1 MKILITGASGLIGNY
16 LLEYY
21 LKDNDVIAIYR
32 NSKPRVQDV
41 SSNIKFIR
49 HDISQDIKGLEH
61 VDIIIHAAA
70 HTHLITH
77 STAFDY
83 IQSNIMG
90 TLSLANYAKVI
101 RPRLFIFLST
111 LSAYGEILADEINE
125 DTPLNKPEMY
135 GLSKYTG
142 ELILKEYED
151 YFPSICIRLPGVVGA
166 GYFTPWIG
174 SVLIKAA
181 KDDPI
186 TIYNSESIF
195 NNIVDLS
202 EIQRFISW
210 ISDREFSGSDSFN
223 LAANEP
229 ITIRKVVDLIVSLT
243 GSQSKIIEQDTNK
256 KSFSIETEKVN
267 QIFGFIPTSTTKI
280 ICRYVEQNKIDLS
293 KYKV

>member
-1 MKILITGASGLIGNY
+1 MKILITGSSGLIGNY

-21 LKDNDVIAIYR
+21 LKDHDVIAIYR
-32 NSKPRVQDV
+32 NTKPRIQHV
-41 SSNIKFIR
+41 SSNIKLIR
-49 HDISQDIKGLEH
+49 HDLSQDIKGLEQ

-90 TLSLANYAKVI
+90 TLNLANYAKVI
-101 RPRLFIFLST
+101 SPRLFIYLST

-142 ELILKEYED
+142 ELILREYED

-181 KDDPI
+181 KDEPI

-210 ISDREFSGSDSFN
+210 ISDKEFAGFDSFN

-243 GSQSKIIEQDTNK
+243 GSKSKIIEQNTNK
-256 KSFSIETEKVN
+256 KSFSIATEKIN